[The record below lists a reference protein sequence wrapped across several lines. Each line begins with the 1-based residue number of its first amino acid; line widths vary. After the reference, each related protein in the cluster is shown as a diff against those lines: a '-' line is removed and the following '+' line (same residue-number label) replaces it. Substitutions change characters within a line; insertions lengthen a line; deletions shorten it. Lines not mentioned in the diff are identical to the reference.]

1 MFDRLLNKVNHWKFD
16 KKMKVYIFT
25 NIVIATTIILVV
37 STISSVSISIK
48 QSKKMAEEQLF
59 SIASNYDDNFNSYKN
74 LSVALILDS
83 TIQDYLTYKG
93 KKDNHYY
100 QLEFFVKNT
109 LSNAKNIYSNINFI
123 GVINYSIDDYIYKGD
138 TTLFSLP
145 FSEMYRQDY
154 QNSLY
159 SGVGALRIS
168 HNTIYFKEN
177 YSSISIYHPIYSTK
191 KIGNE
196 LGLLCINLNDTNLE
210 QLLKRNDLY
219 PNSGINLVDT
229 SGTVLSTYNTNLKDN
244 KIDYSDRLIDKSG
257 SFTKDKKLHIYQ
269 KIDKW
274 NYYLVYIIPT
284 KELMSSS
291 INMMIVLILV
301 ILIMGIFTLFTSGK
315 LVEVAYRPLDDV
327 VTKMD
332 DVSLGK
338 LNVRMNEKSIG
349 EDFAKL
355 SIGFNS
361 MMDQI
366 ILLMEK
372 VKSEQHQLD
381 QIRFN
386 ALQSQIKPHFL
397 YNTLECIHW
406 QAISEGNQEV
416 STLVKALAAYYKICL
431 SEGKEIITLDK
442 EIEHIKNYIIIQNMR
457 YDNIVDSNIK
467 VDSRFDNVKIPKIT
481 LQPLVEN
488 SIYHGLK
495 VKEGKSGKI
504 SLHVEQDGDDVIIIL
519 ADTGLGMTKDEINKM
534 NNSISDYSAD
544 FGYGVRNANKRIGLL
559 FGEEYG
565 LHYTKNKEDG
575 ITVKIRL
582 PLDAEI
588 IYEGVL

>member
-1 MFDRLLNKVNHWKFD
+1 MWARLLNKFNHLKFD
-16 KKMKVYIFT
+16 KKMKIYIFS
-25 NIVIATTIILVV
+25 NIVIATTIILAV

-48 QSKKMAEEQLF
+48 KSKKMAEEQLF
-59 SIASNYDDNFNSYKN
+59 SIATNYDDTFNNYKD

-83 TIQDYLTYKG
+83 TIQNYLTYKG
-93 KKDNHYY
+93 EKNNHQY
-100 QLEFFVKNT
+100 QLEFLVKNT
-109 LSNAKNIYSNINFI
+109 LSNAKNVYSNINFI
-123 GVINYSIDDYIYKGD
+123 GIINDFTADYIYKGD
-138 TTLFSLP
+138 ITLFALP
-145 FSEMYRQDY
+145 FNKMYKEDY
-154 QNSLY
+154 KNSLY

-168 HNTIYFKEN
+168 HNAIYFNEN

-191 KIGNE
+191 KIGKE
-196 LGLLCINLNDTNLE
+196 LGLLCINFNDSNLKE
-210 QLLKRNDLY
+210 LLKRNNSY
-219 PNSGINLVDT
+219 ANSGINLIDS
-229 SGTVLSTYNTNLKDN
+229 SGIILSTYDSTQTKS
-244 KIDYSDRLIDKSG
+244 KIDYLDKLVNKSG
-257 SFTKDKKLHIYQ
+257 SFTKDNMLHIYQ
-269 KIDKW
+269 KIGKW
-274 NYYLVYIIPT
+274 NYYLVYMIPT

-291 INMMIVLILV
+291 INVMVVLILF
-301 ILIMGIFTLFTSGK
+301 ILIMGIFTLFTSKK
-315 LVEVAYRPLDDV
+315 LVEVAYKPLNDV
-327 VTKMD
+327 ILKMD
-332 DVSLGK
+332 NVSLGK
-338 LNVRMNEKSIG
+338 LDVRMNEKNIG

-406 QAISEGNQEV
+406 QAISEGNEEV

-431 SEGKEIITLDK
+431 SEGKEIITLDQ
-442 EIEHIKNYIIIQNMR
+442 EIEHIRNYIIIQNMR
-457 YDNIVDSNIK
+457 YDNIVDSDIQ
-467 VDSRFDNVKIPKIT
+467 VDFKFNNVKIPKIT

-504 SLHVEQDGDDVIIIL
+504 KLHVEQDENDIIIVL
-519 ADTGLGMTKDEINKM
+519 ADTGLGMTQDEIDKM
-534 NNSISDYSAD
+534 NNSISHYSAD
-544 FGYGVRNANKRIGLL
+544 FGYGVRNANKRIELL

-565 LHYTKNKEDG
+565 LHYIKNKEDG

-582 PLDAEI
+582 PLDVEI
-588 IYEGVL
+588 RYEGVL